1 MNAYEYCIKL
11 IAACEKLRDKVENF
25 TESDE
30 FKINQDTVNAAL
42 NKYKKFG
49 CFPNGLSPAGLRSY
63 GNLVAKWE
71 NQVHE
76 LFLLQNLFSVV
87 EEHKD
92 GLQIKVTFGQMQGWC
107 PMSDDP
113 QEITSRTTSTT
124 STKESLK
131 QTFKPEL
138 VSTTKKNNVSI
149 SVGNNTDSCQVS
161 NDVSRWIHNEI
172 NSILNMSNLMNRFSG
187 FEKLLGDYRNQ
198 SCCSYKSIRDRVEII
213 NDGIDILEDLQDL
226 KPSEKRVYSDI
237 DSDYRNL
244 NTRLDHLKSGNYN
257 YSSGKCCPAFINQ
270 FKSFQTN
277 LQSNLND
284 FTPPKSNI
292 TLNGLL
298 LNLTILE
305 DTCSQ
310 QQNQLT
316 KSLQDLNNNRTKINN
331 KCCIEEA
338 SKINLMENSLKDIQ
352 AIKSLQDLSENI
364 NSVRENLWKS
374 NKTLSHTENLLDL
387 EAKEIEKLKKQSEN
401 ISKIRE
407 NKTLINSLSLNISKL
422 VIKLNDMES
431 IRTMDLSKLNTNSF
445 KKVNITFKG
454 IKRTKANNTEKQE
467 QNIAKLMDTFENINL
482 RYSSFHVYHEL
493 FQMTAKKVFEK
504 YRKHHNDLNK
514 SIKAIEASPQ
524 GSLTNDDEV
533 INPDINKLEKDLV
546 NLTDNS
552 IPKLALE
559 IKYRR
564 KDIADKL
571 ERKEQQDITW
581 FNEEIKK
588 KKLQILERLDKL
600 NQKKVDSEKVRQLE
614 AYILQLSD
622 RHRSL
627 AQRIEDRHEVLK
639 QNVNELSKG
648 IAAASSNALSCH
660 HNCNLANFPTMDAL
674 AKRVKVLEQQ
684 LKN

>member
-1 MNAYEYCIKL
+1 MKAIRCKSSRQVSSQVMIPFGFLIIFLLAGTSFSVEKYRSNYDKKLNAYEYCIKL

-30 FKINQDTVNAAL
+30 FKINQDTVKAAL

-49 CFPNGLSPAGLRSY
+49 CLPKGLSPAGLRSY

-131 QTFKPEL
+131 QSSTFKPEL
-138 VSTTKKNNVSI
+138 VSTTKKNN
-149 SVGNNTDSCQVS
+149 
-161 NDVSRWIHNEI
+161 
-172 NSILNMSNLMNRFSG
+172 
-187 FEKLLGDYRNQ
+187 KLLGNYRNQ

-226 KPSEKRVYSDI
+226 KPSEKKVYSDI
-237 DSDYRNL
+237 ESDYRNL
-244 NTRLDHLKSGNYN
+244 NTRLDHLKNGNYT
-257 YSSGKCCPAFINQ
+257 YSSGKCCPAFVNQ
-270 FKSFQTN
+270 FKSFQT
-277 LQSNLND
+277 
-284 FTPPKSNI
+284 K
-292 TLNGLL
+292 
-298 LNLTILE
+298 
-305 DTCSQ
+305 
-310 QQNQLT
+310 
-316 KSLQDLNNNRTKINN
+316 
-331 KCCIEEA
+331 
-338 SKINLMENSLKDIQ
+338 
-352 AIKSLQDLSENI
+352 
-364 NSVRENLWKS
+364 ENLWKS
-374 NKTLSHTENLLDL
+374 NKTLSDTENLIDL

-401 ISKIRE
+401 ISQIQE

-445 KKVNITFKG
+445 
-454 IKRTKANNTEKQE
+454 
-467 QNIAKLMDTFENINL
+467 
-482 RYSSFHVYHEL
+482 
-493 FQMTAKKVFEK
+493 KKVFEK

-639 QNVNELSKG
+639 QNANELSKG

-674 AKRVKVLEQQ
+674 AKRE
-684 LKN
+684 N